1 MKFYDCSTAPSP
13 RRARIFI
20 AEKNLSVETI
30 EVDLARNEQLSPA
43 FRAVNPRCTVPVLV
57 LDDGT
62 TLTENQG
69 IAAYLD
75 AAFPEPPLL
84 GRSPA
89 ERGLVANWNA
99 RCELEGL
106 WAVAEC
112 FRNRSKGLA
121 NRAITGPRDFAQ
133 IPELAERGRAR
144 AEEFLLTLDER
155 LRDSPYLAGEFFS
168 MADITALC
176 VVDFA
181 SWIKLTVPDSYTGL
195 LRWRALV
202 GERPSSRL

>member
-155 LRDSPYLAGEFFS
+155 LRESPYLAGEFFS

-181 SWIKLTVPDSYTGL
+181 SWIKLTVPDRYTGL

>member
-20 AEKNLSVETI
+20 AEKNVPIETI
-30 EVDLARNEQLSPA
+30 EVDLAHNEQLSDA
-43 FRAVNPRCTVPVLV
+43 FRAINPRCTVPVLV

-69 IAAYLD
+69 IAAYLE

-84 GRSPA
+84 GRTPV

-112 FRNRSKGLA
+112 FRNRSRGLA
-121 NRAITGPRDFAQ
+121 NRALTGPRDFAQ

-144 AEEFLLTLDER
+144 AEEFLFMLDER
-155 LRDSPYLAGEFFS
+155 LRQSTFVAGEFFS
-168 MADITALC
+168 MADITAVC

-181 SWIKLTVPDSYTGL
+181 GWIKLGVPESCTGL
-195 LRWRALV
+195 RRWRALV
-202 GERPSSRL
+202 GERPSTRL

>member
-20 AEKNLSVETI
+20 AEKNVPVETI
-30 EVDLARNEQLSPA
+30 EVDLAHNEQLSEA

-84 GRSPA
+84 GRTPA

-144 AEEFLLTLDER
+144 AEEFLLMLDER
-155 LRDSPYLAGEFFS
+155 LRHSTYVAGEFFS

-181 SWIKLTVPDSYTGL
+181 GWIKLAVPEACTSL
-195 LRWRALV
+195 RRWRALV
-202 GERPSSRL
+202 GERPSTRL

>member
-1 MKFYDCSTAPSP
+1 MKFYDCATAPSP
-13 RRARIFI
+13 RRARLFI
-20 AEKNLSVETI
+20 AEKHLAVETVQ
-30 EVDLARNEQLSPA
+30 VDLASNEQLSPA
-43 FRAVNPRCTVPVLV
+43 FRAINPRCTVPVLV

-62 TLTENQG
+62 VLTENQG
-69 IAAYLD
+69 IAAYLE

-84 GRSPA
+84 GRTPA

-112 FRNRSKGLA
+112 FRNRTRGLA
-121 NRAITGPRDFAQ
+121 NRAITGPREFAQ
-133 IPELAERGRAR
+133 IPALAERGFAR
-144 AEEFLLTLDER
+144 AEDFLATLEAR
-155 LRDSPYLAGEFFS
+155 LSECTYLAGEFYS

-181 SWIKLTVPDSYTGL
+181 AWIKLTVPEGYTAL
-195 LRWRALV
+195 QRWRELV
-202 GERPSSRL
+202 NLRPATKG

>member
-1 MKFYDCSTAPSP
+1 M
-13 RRARIFI
+13 
-20 AEKNLSVETI
+20 
-30 EVDLARNEQLSPA
+30 
-43 FRAVNPRCTVPVLV
+43 

-69 IAAYLD
+69 IAAYLE
-75 AAFPEPPLL
+75 AAFPQPPLL
-84 GRSPA
+84 GTTPV

-112 FRNRSKGLA
+112 FRNRSRGLA
-121 NRAITGPRDFAQ
+121 NRAITGPRDFGQ

-144 AEEFLLTLDER
+144 AEEFLDTLEAR
-155 LRDSPYLAGEFFS
+155 LQETPYLAGGFFS

-181 SWIKLTVPDSYTGL
+181 AWIKLSIPDTHTAL
-195 LRWRALV
+195 KRWHAAV
-202 GERPSSRL
+202 GARPSAGL